1 MGKHGFLI
9 LTEPNG
15 ELPDAARSYL
25 QVLKPSPTYPSQQ
38 VFNFAWILGPGV
50 KNETVREL
58 DDLLKV
64 PSPDSLNN
72 DNLTAGNKSS

>member
-9 LTEPNG
+9 LTELNG

-38 VFNFAWILGPGV
+38 VFNFAWVLGKDV
-50 KNETVREL
+50 NNETVREL
-58 DDLLKV
+58 DELLRV
-64 PSPDSLNN
+64 SPSDSFNN
-72 DNLTAGNKSS
+72 RTLPVGNNSS